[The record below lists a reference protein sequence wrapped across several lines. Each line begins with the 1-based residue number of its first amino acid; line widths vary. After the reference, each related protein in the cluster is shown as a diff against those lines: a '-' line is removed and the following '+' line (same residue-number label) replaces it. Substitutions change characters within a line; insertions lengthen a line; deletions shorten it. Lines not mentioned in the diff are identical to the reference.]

1 MTAQKVERIRVAHGH
16 RQGDIAVVLRET
28 TYSLYNEKNPMKIVC
43 FDDGET
49 FGYPTQHVRTL
60 KD

>member
-1 MTAQKVERIRVAHGH
+1 MALQKFERVRVAHGH
-16 RQGDIAVVLRET
+16 RQGDIATVIKET
-28 TYSLYNEKNPMKIVC
+28 TYSVYNEKTPMKIVE
-43 FDDGET
+43 FEDGET